1 MNDQPERRIDMA
13 NQLREVNA
21 RLAGLEDYKT
31 QAEALK
37 NQLKG
42 ALRLAAILGT
52 GIMLF
57 AGFIAWLLSQLK
69 DLIR

>member
-1 MNDQPERRIDMA
+1 MSEPERRIDMA

-42 ALRLAAILGT
+42 ALRLAKILGAGMIT
-52 GIMLF
+52 F
-57 AGFIAWLLSQLK
+57 AGFIWWLMGQLK